1 MSLKYKKVVKL
12 GNLVVKDNALIEA
25 SHKLSE
31 SEQRLILLAIV
42 KGREF
47 CDSIEHLKDK
57 ELTIHAD
64 DYMQAFGATRQGA
77 YKALKQAIMGLF
89 EAKWGY
95 KCVNDKGK
103 TVVVY
108 ERFTQSAKYVEDGAE
123 VKFMFANAIIPMLVE
138 LERSFTSYEIKQVAN
153 LQSRYAMRLYEFLIR
168 FKTSKKLEITL
179 EDLRFRF
186 GLLEHEYQLMS
197 DFKKR
202 VLDSAIKEINE
213 HTDITVKYEQHKKGR
228 TITGFTFTFKYKN
241 KPKAEKQLEQRDKN
255 TADMFTKYTDAQL
268 ARAVHSKKFIADY
281 NGLVS
286 AQNPANQ
293 SSSAWVTHMV
303 AWLKKDPG
311 NFTNR
316 PMQEY
321 LNDEQASR
329 F

>member
-1 MSLKYKKVVKL
+1 M

-47 CDSIEHLKDK
+47 CDSIEQLTGK
-57 ELTIHAD
+57 ELAIHAD

-77 YKALKQAIMGLF
+77 YKALKQAVLGLF

-95 KCVNDKGK
+95 KYVNDKGK
-103 TVVVY
+103 TVVRY
-108 ERFTQSAKYVEDGAE
+108 ERFTQSAEYVEDGAE

-138 LERSFTSYEIKQVAN
+138 LERNFTTYEITQVAN

-168 FKTSKKLEITL
+168 YKTSKKLEITL

-186 GLLEHEYQLMS
+186 GILEHEYKAMG
-197 DFKKR
+197 DFKKF
-202 VLDSAIKEINE
+202 VLDLAVKQINE
-213 HTDITVKYEQHKKGR
+213 YTDITVKYEQHKKGR

-241 KPKAEKQLEQRDKN
+241 KPKAEKQLEQRDEN
-255 TADMFTKYTDAQL
+255 TADMFTQYTDAQL
-268 ARAVHSKKFIADY
+268 ARVVHSKKFIADY
-281 NGLVS
+281 NSLVS

-293 SSSAWVTHMV
+293 SSSAWVAHMV
-303 AWLKKDPG
+303 AWLKKDPN
-311 NFTNR
+311 NFTKR
-316 PMQEY
+316 PLQEY
-321 LNDEQASR
+321 LDDEQAPK

>member
-1 MSLKYKKVVKL
+1 M
-12 GNLVVKDNALIEA
+12 GNLIVKDNALIEA

-31 SEQRLILLAIV
+31 SEQRLVLLAIL

-47 CDSIEHLKDK
+47 CDSIEELKDK
-57 ELTIHAD
+57 ELIIHAE
-64 DYMQAFGATRQGA
+64 DYIKAFGVDRDAG
-77 YKALKQAIMGLF
+77 YKSLKKAVMGLYRA
-89 EAKWGY
+89 EWGY
-95 KCVNDKGK
+95 RFINSKGN
-103 TVVVY
+103 VEVRY
-108 ERFTQSAKYVEDGAE
+108 ERFTQSAVYVENEAT

-168 FKTSKKLEITL
+168 FKTTKKLEISI

-241 KPKAEKQLEQRDKN
+241 KPKAEKQLEQRDEN
-255 TADMFTKYTDAQL
+255 TADMFTQYTDAQL
-268 ARAVHSKKFIADY
+268 ARVVHSKKFIADY
-281 NGLVS
+281 NSLVS

-293 SSSAWVTHMV
+293 SSSAWVAHMV
-303 AWLKKDPG
+303 AWLKKDPN
-311 NFTNR
+311 NFTKR
-316 PMQEY
+316 PLQEY
-321 LNDEQASR
+321 LDDEQAQR